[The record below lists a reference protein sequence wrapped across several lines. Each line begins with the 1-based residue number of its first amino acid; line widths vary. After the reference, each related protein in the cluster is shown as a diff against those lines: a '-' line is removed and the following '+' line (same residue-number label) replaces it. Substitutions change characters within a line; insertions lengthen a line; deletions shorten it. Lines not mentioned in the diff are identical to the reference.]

1 MHREV
6 CQCWCN
12 VNALS
17 ICVQV
22 VLAHTVITS
31 LSKGLEPAEAG
42 AEALDLMFRRVGGS
56 GGVIIID
63 KLGR

>member
-1 MHREV
+1 M
-6 CQCWCN
+6 
-12 VNALS
+12 A
-17 ICVQV
+17 QV
-22 VLAHTVITS
+22 ALAHTVITG
-31 LSKGLEPAEAG
+31 LSRGLEPAEAG

>member
-1 MHREV
+1 ML
-6 CQCWCN
+6 C
-12 VNALS
+12 
-17 ICVQV
+17 CVQV

-31 LSKGLEPAEAG
+31 LTTGLEPAEAG